1 MKFKKT
7 LVSLVAPVILAGS
20 ALFPQNSYS
29 EIRSPQKVTP
39 QTIQLSE
46 RNPRFAGQVNMELY
60 NRTLTGNKD
69 IKYGNMPIYL
79 EGEWNKE
86 KGKLYFSYTA
96 GRMTDEGP
104 LLNQSSI
111 KKARN
116 LPLESI
122 PKFDDPETEI
132 YIISTTK
139 DLDVGDITQ
148 KAFIHNA
155 RTNPLELKPLEEHK
169 VGALAWWGLNKGY
182 DWAMKKG
189 DEMVIDYV
197 SGGITKVVPYFGE
210 LPSKVQDKIIEKI
223 PKPFEET
230 KKFFDR
236 RAQRMKEEGER
247 DALSSLENAVYVQQF
262 PLFPTFKNQVA
273 KSFEVDLRN
282 NSFDDEQVSIWIRN
296 LSVGNKSN
304 YGLLHGNVG
313 DISMVVDL
321 PSRVNY
327 NDFKGRWKLKE
338 YIEEGVNKGNGPDEI
353 QIAIGKDGPLFE
365 VNSEKTKIEML
376 KFILDSKTIG
386 FREKNEDEIGIFRS
400 ISSDLLWMTQSS
412 LERLNKGDLRYLDRQ
427 FEKDRVVFTR
437 TKLENNRSSSG
448 IENIAGE
455 VISGDR
461 EIESFFKKNYEG
473 HIGTWIVQNEDMEEL
488 SLETFLSKGEKVFLN
503 PPNIKVKSPGTA
515 IFFNDKEDNYHY
527 KISKII
533 PLTKDILSFEVQG
546 KTKYFMFLDLT
557 STKNIH
563 VSPMHPYTYIN
574 DYQKLFNR
582 KKEDERIMY
591 LRLIGDL
598 DEMVFNRWGKLR
610 LEKE

>member
-46 RNPRFAGQVNMELY
+46 KNPRFAGQVNMELY
-60 NRTLTGNKD
+60 NRSLTGNKD
-69 IKYGNMPIYL
+69 IKSGNMPIYL

-139 DLDVGDITQ
+139 DLGVGEITQ

-155 RTNPLELKPLEEHK
+155 RTNPLELRPLEEHE

-321 PSRVNY
+321 PPGEGSINIWETENTIQARKITLEKMKEVSMAIRVY
-327 NDFKGRWKLKE
+327 EVAYARFPEDL
-338 YIEEGVNKGNGPDEI
+338 DELLVPF
-353 QIAIGKDGPLFE
+353 GEHDLVVLPKRE
-365 VNSEKTKIEML
+365 S
-376 KFILDSKTIG
+376 ILDSWGRKFIYQKTG
-386 FREKNEDEIGIFRS
+386 KYSFNLKSLG
-400 ISSDLLWMTQSS
+400 SD
-412 LERLNKGDLRYLDRQ
+412 G
-427 FEKDRVVFTR
+427 
-437 TKLENNRSSSG
+437 
-448 IENIAGE
+448 
-455 VISGDR
+455 ISG
-461 EIESFFKKNYEG
+461 
-473 HIGTWIVQNEDMEEL
+473 TED
-488 SLETFLSKGEKVFLN
+488 
-503 PPNIKVKSPGTA
+503 
-515 IFFNDKEDNYHY
+515 
-527 KISKII
+527 
-533 PLTKDILSFEVQG
+533 
-546 KTKYFMFLDLT
+546 DL
-557 STKNIH
+557 
-563 VSPMHPYTYIN
+563 
-574 DYQKLFNR
+574 
-582 KKEDERIMY
+582 
-591 LRLIGDL
+591 
-598 DEMVFNRWGKLR
+598 
-610 LEKE
+610 